1 LEPRE
6 PEGARVTLVL
16 SLRDDADATGP
27 DMALSGEDAAMQ
39 VAANLGT
46 GKT

>member
-1 LEPRE
+1 
-6 PEGARVTLVL
+6 LVF
-16 SLRDDADATGP
+16 SLRDDADGMGP
-27 DMALSGEDAAMQ
+27 DMALSGEDAAIQ